1 MKLVETRYFKII
13 KDVYLH
19 LLVFTLIYVEFGYR
33 MVVTG
38 LVSGTARTLILLFAT
53 APLIFFLK
61 RFDPKRTI
69 IFVYLTTLIA
79 FNSLRGDSFENCII
93 LFIPIY
99 IGYIMAST
107 VKIDE
112 FAKTFN
118 NVMFYLSLFSL
129 FVFAVSLIAPSVIYS
144 LPFIGYHLDTYSTK
158 VYDALFSVAIINPGY
173 IRNAG
178 ITWEPGAF
186 AVLLSVALCSMLVFE
201 KKRKPVR
208 IIVFIIALITTFSTM
223 GYFTLAGILLAFV
236 FQKGRLNAKSRWNFF
251 LLLAVIVAVVL
262 CLPKDIYELVFS
274 KLEGLFSD
282 DSVDIAETTQ
292 ARIDAIKYPFAAFM
306 ESPIFGIGY
315 ENFAFLNATLCH
327 GVATNTILN
336 WFAAMGLLMGIP
348 CTYYYFKLIFVC
360 GKKMRLYL
368 PGILILIVSLV
379 LPISTESLLRISLI
393 YILIFY
399 GAGNS
404 FAGDRIKTRY
414 VK

>member
-1 MKLVETRYFKII
+1 VKLVETRYFKII

-38 LVSGTARTLILLFAT
+38 MFSGTARTLILLFAT

-61 RFDPKRTI
+61 RFDPKRTVL
-69 IFVYLTTLIA
+69 FVYITTLIA
-79 FNSLRGDSFENCII
+79 FNSLRGDAFSDCIL

-99 IGYIMAST
+99 IGYLIAGT

-112 FAKTFN
+112 LAKAFN
-118 NVMFYLSLFSL
+118 NVVFCLALFSL
-129 FVFAVSLIAPSVIYS
+129 AMYAVALLAPGLIFR
-144 LPFIGYHLDTYSTK
+144 LPFLGYRGEGMLRI
-158 VYDALFSVAIINPGY
+158 YDALFSVVTSGSELP
-173 IRNAG
+173 RNYG

-201 KKRKPVR
+201 KKRKPIR

-236 FQKGRLNAKSRWNFF
+236 FQKGRLNAKSRWKFF

-315 ENFAFLNATLCH
+315 EDFAFLNATLCH

-379 LPISTESLLRISLI
+379 FPISTESLLRISLI